1 MTELLTAIL
10 SSGGFLGL
18 VSFVSLAVNG
28 ILAWTLW
35 KTYRPYNPERDR
47 RKLPFT
53 VDDAVIEKLVI
64 ENFSDQILKIEQ
76 LLLSVKKEIE
86 MFSFSEHQPLR
97 EMLIKITS
105 SIELLAKTIE
115 YAAKTKEGNGRS

>member
-1 MTELLTAIL
+1 MTELLLAIL
-10 SSGGFLGL
+10 TSGGFLGL

-35 KTYRPYNPERDR
+35 KSLKPYDSSKDR
-47 RKLPFT
+47 RKYP
-53 VDDAVIEKLVI
+53 VSIDDAAIEKLVI